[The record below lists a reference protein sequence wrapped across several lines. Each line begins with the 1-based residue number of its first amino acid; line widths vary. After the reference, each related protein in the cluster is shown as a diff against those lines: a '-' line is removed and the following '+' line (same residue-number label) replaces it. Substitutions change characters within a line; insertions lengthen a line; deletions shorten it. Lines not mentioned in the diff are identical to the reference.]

1 MEMNTR
7 KRKASIQDTKYTQ
20 PDNKKMRYT
29 RMQKIH
35 HDQTHKEKDI
45 EYIEPDSK
53 KIKTYQN
60 AKNAKE
66 KKTRRRK

>member
-1 MEMNTR
+1 M
-7 KRKASIQDTKYTQ
+7 DTKYTQ

-35 HDQTHKEKDI
+35 QDQTHKEKDI

-53 KIKTYQN
+53 KSRHIRMQKMQKKEN
-60 AKNAKE
+60 E
-66 KKTRRRK
+66 KKITQMTCREH

>member
-53 KIKTYQN
+53 KSRHIRMQ
-60 AKNAKE
+60 KNAKE